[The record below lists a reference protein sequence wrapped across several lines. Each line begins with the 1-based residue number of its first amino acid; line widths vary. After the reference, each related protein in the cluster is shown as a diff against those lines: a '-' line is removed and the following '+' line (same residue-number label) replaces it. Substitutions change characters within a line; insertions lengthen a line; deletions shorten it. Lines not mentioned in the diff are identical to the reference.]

1 MKNAEFFFD
10 SNLLTYKVR
19 GVINMC
25 EEYGGPTHKYK
36 KLGIEQLHLPTT
48 DHFEPTV
55 EDMKVK
61 SILIIYCICPTL

>member
-1 MKNAEFFFD
+1 
-10 SNLLTYKVR
+10 
-19 GVINMC
+19 MC
-25 EEYGGPTHKYK
+25 EEYGGPAHKYK

-61 SILIIYCICPTL
+61 SIYTQIFCINLFF